1 MKTNQTFSILFWINR
16 AKKRNGTAPIYCR
29 VTINGKRAEISVKR
43 SIEPE
48 KWDSRAGIARGTSE
62 GTRTLNAYLDLVKGD
77 IHKHYNRLLSVT
89 EFITADAIKNSYLGI
104 GEERRTLI
112 EVFEYHNEQMA
123 QLVGVDVVKA
133 TLTKFETVLK
143 KLRKFVKKR
152 YNKSDLFLQE
162 LNHQFVTD
170 FEYFLKV
177 DEKIGHNTAMKY
189 IRNLKKVMNMCVTNE
204 WIQRNPF
211 TNFRCANKKVE
222 REILTQEELQILHEK
237 EFSIQRLE
245 EVRDIFLFCCY
256 TGYAFVDVEKLTP
269 DDLLTGI
276 DGEKWIFTKRQ
287 KTKQKSNV
295 PLLPPAMD
303 IIEKYRDHEYCQVKG
318 KLLPVKSNQ
327 KMNAYLKEVADLCGI
342 PKNLTMHIARHTFAT
357 TVTLANGVPIESVS
371 SMLGHSSIKTTQIY
385 AKVIEKK
392 VGEDMAMLRQKF
404 SSPVRRAS
412 EAG

>member
-1 MKTNQTFSILFWINR
+1 MR
-16 AKKRNGTAPIYCR
+16 
-29 VTINGKRAEISVKR
+29 
-43 SIEPE
+43 
-48 KWDSRAGIARGTSE
+48 
-62 GTRTLNAYLDLVKGD
+62 
-77 IHKHYNRLLSVT
+77 
-89 EFITADAIKNSYLGI
+89 
-104 GEERRTLI
+104 
-112 EVFEYHNEQMA
+112 

-177 DEKIGHNTAMKY
+177 DEKIGHNTVMKY
-189 IRNLKKVMNMCVTNE
+189 IRNLRKVMNMCVTNE

-222 REILTQEELQILHEK
+222 REILTQEELHILHEK

-245 EVRDIFLFCCY
+245 AVRDIFLFCCY

-269 DDLLTGI
+269 GDILTGI

-303 IIEKYRDHEYCQVKG
+303 IISKYQDHEYCRVKG

-327 KMNAYLKEVADLCGI
+327 KMNAYLKEIADLCGI
-342 PKNLTMHIARHTFAT
+342 QKKLTMHIARHTFAT

-392 VGEDMAMLRQKF
+392 VSEDMQVLRSKF
-404 SSPVRRAS
+404 AS
-412 EAG
+412 RQSATKSVKNY